1 MSSSLFAALYLDED
15 VAVLVGELLTGQGFR
30 ALTARDAGQ
39 LGKPDQDQL
48 AYAAEASLTVVT
60 HNRADFEGL
69 HHHYLAN
76 GMSHA
81 GIVIAVRRRPY
92 EIAERLLQ
100 LLDTITADEMQ
111 NQILYI

>member
-1 MSSSLFAALYLDED
+1 MNNGLFIATYLDED
-15 VAVLVGELLTGQGFR
+15 VNVLVGELLTRQGFR

-48 AYAAEASLTVVT
+48 AYAAESGLTILT
-60 HNRADFEGL
+60 HNRADFEEL
-69 HHHYLAN
+69 HRQYLAN
-76 GMSHA
+76 GRSHA